1 MRSLEEIFH
10 SQVTSFG
17 IKRETFYCPVCKR
30 NLPVMAGVIKHDN
43 VPHPKGLVFGETNEI
58 N

>member
-17 IKRETFYCPVCKR
+17 IKRETFYCPVCNR

-43 VPHPKGLVFGETNEI
+43 VPHPEDLVLGEPDE
-58 N
+58 